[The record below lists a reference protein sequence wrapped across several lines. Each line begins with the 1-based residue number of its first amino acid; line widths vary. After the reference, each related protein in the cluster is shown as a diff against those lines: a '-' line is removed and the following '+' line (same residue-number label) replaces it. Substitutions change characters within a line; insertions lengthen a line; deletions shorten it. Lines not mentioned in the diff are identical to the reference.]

1 MFCHLFQ
8 GSITYIF
15 PCKQWLARDEGDGA
29 IERELTASKLVEQTA
44 RTSGKVEKR
53 EIVASGTLRKKK
65 LKISVVTGDK
75 FGCGTDANI
84 FLTLI
89 GDRGDSG
96 ERKLVNSETH
106 KDKFERGN
114 VSELFEI
121 LACQASSYVVF
132 RLLQTD
138 VFTWEVVD
146 LGRIQKAR
154 VRSDEAGL
162 NAAWLLDRVE
172 VVDQTDRETY
182 IFHCERW
189 FSSKKDDRRLERT
202 LYVKGYDGDM
212 SSSGATLRSGS
223 IGSMDSLLSARDTY
237 GKSPRSLRRHSTID
251 EEAEGPSKFI
261 FVEFCAIVMF
271 FSI

>member
-1 MFCHLFQ
+1 MFFFRIVTWFSLLFSKRKVFTFCDLFQ

-15 PCKQWLARDEGDGA
+15 PCKQWLARNEGDGA

-53 EIVASGTLRKKK
+53 EIVTSGTLRKKT

-114 VSELFEI
+114 VSE
-121 LACQASSYVVF
+121 ACHQAVEQLEF
-132 RLLQTD
+132 RHL
-138 VFTWEVVD
+138 VM
-146 LGRIQKAR
+146 
-154 VRSDEAGL
+154 
-162 NAAWLLDRVE
+162 
-172 VVDQTDRETY
+172 
-182 IFHCERW
+182 W
-189 FSSKKDDRRLERT
+189 FSAFFRPTFSRGKWWTLVRFKKR
-202 LYVKGYDGDM
+202 V
-212 SSSGATLRSGS
+212 SAATRP
-223 IGSMDSLLSARDTY
+223 A
-237 GKSPRSLRRHSTID
+237 
-251 EEAEGPSKFI
+251 
-261 FVEFCAIVMF
+261 
-271 FSI
+271 